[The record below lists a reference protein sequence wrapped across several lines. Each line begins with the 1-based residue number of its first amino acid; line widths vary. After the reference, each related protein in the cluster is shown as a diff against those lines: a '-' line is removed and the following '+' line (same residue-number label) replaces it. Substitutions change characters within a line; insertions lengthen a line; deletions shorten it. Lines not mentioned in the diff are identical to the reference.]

1 MPPMLLTAL
10 VILFVLVMLVRS
22 ARHADFV
29 VWTGIALL
37 LVLPTTR
44 ADGTIVRGV
53 LDVQRAFAGLA
64 NEGVVTI
71 AALFV
76 VAAGVRDT
84 GAMQM
89 LVNRLL
95 GAPRSERGACHAV
108 VWPTAL
114 MSGFFNN
121 TPLVALLLPVTDDW
135 ARRYRLAAN
144 RLLMPLSFAAILGG
158 ACTLIGTSTNLIING
173 WLVAAGHHAG
183 LGIFEITPVMLPIAV
198 IGLLFVVYASPW
210 LLPLRRPVFESLGD
224 AREYVVEMQV
234 EANSELVGRSIDE
247 AGLRGLP
254 GLFLIEID
262 RGGEILPAVSGNVR
276 LAAGDHLV
284 FAGVVDSVIDL
295 QRFSGLRPAT
305 DQVFKLADSPSKRR
319 LVEAVVSNTCPLVGQ
334 TIREGQFRTIYS
346 AAVIAVARNGER
358 VRGKIGDIELMAG
371 DVLLLEARPSFIE
384 QQRNRRDFYLVSQ
397 VDGREPVD
405 ERRAPLALA
414 IVAGLVLSVALG
426 IFGMLQAGLLAAF
439 GMVATECCGATAAR
453 RAIDWEVLLVV
464 AGALGL
470 GQAMEVSGLAA
481 YLGSLVIDVCGSS
494 PHTLLVAIFTL
505 SALLAGIVTAK
516 AGAVL
521 MLPVAQAA
529 SNQLGIDLMP
539 LVLAI
544 MLAASM
550 AVATPIG
557 YPTNLMIYGP
567 GGYRFYD
574 YLRLGGP
581 LTVLIGLLGAVLIPL
596 FWPFAA

>member
-10 VILFVLVMLVRS
+10 VIVFVLVMLVRS

-29 VWTGIALL
+29 VWTGIAML
-37 LVLPTTR
+37 LVLPAR
-44 ADGTIVRGV
+44 HPDGSIVRGV
-53 LDVQRAFAGLA
+53 LDIPRAFAGLA

-114 MSGFFNN
+114 MSCFFNN

-135 ARRYRLAAN
+135 ARRYRMAAN
-144 RLLMPLSFAAILGG
+144 RLLMPLSYASILGG

-173 WLVAAGHHAG
+173 WLVAGGYHAG
-183 LGIFEITPVMLPIAV
+183 LGIFEVTPVMLPIALV
-198 IGLLFVVYASPW
+198 GLLFVVYASPA
-210 LLPLRRPVFESLGD
+210 LLPLRRPVFENLND

-234 EANSELVGRSIDE
+234 DANSELIGRTIDD

-254 GLFLIEID
+254 GLFLVEID
-262 RGGEILPAVSGNVR
+262 RGGEVLPAVSGNVR
-276 LAAGDHLV
+276 LAQGDHLV
-284 FAGVVDSVIDL
+284 FAGVVDSVVDL

-319 LVEAVVSNTCPLVGQ
+319 LVEAVVSNTCPLVGR
-334 TIREGQFRTIYS
+334 TIREGQFRTIYN

-358 VRGKIGDIELMAG
+358 VRGKIGDIELAAG
-371 DVLLLEARPSFIE
+371 DVLLLEARPSFLE

-414 IVAGLVLSVALG
+414 IVAGLVGCVALG
-426 IFGMLQAGLLAAF
+426 LFGMLQAGLLAAF
-439 GMVATECCGATAAR
+439 GMVATGCCNASAAR
-453 RAIDWEVLLVV
+453 RAIDWEVLLVI

-481 YLGSLVIDVCGSS
+481 YLGALVIDACGSS
-494 PHTLLVAIFTL
+494 PLALLVAIFTL
-505 SALLAGIVTAK
+505 SALLAGVVTAK

-529 SNQLGIDLMP
+529 SAQLGIALMP
-539 LVLAI
+539 LVIAV

-567 GGYRFYD
+567 GGYRFSD

-581 LTVLIGLLGAVLIPL
+581 LTLLIGVLGAALIPL
-596 FWPFAA
+596 FWPFAT

>member
-1 MPPMLLTAL
+1 MLLTAL